1 MKPNTG
7 NLWVL
12 AVLERGQSQ
21 MGGEEESCCVYI
33 CKAAGKQQCVRLRLW
48 PNLSSLL
55 LSPTHQSSKTG
66 PSRPHC
72 MLGDT
77 RTNTLGCAHTLQR
90 ARTQTTEQT
99 HTLRIPH
106 SAKHT
111 QSCTNTNVLIVYAR
125 AHTHMHTHK
134 LGDAETSK
142 HHNYILSELTYTHNT
157 HTHTDGVTLSVTSS
171 LFCSLTCWHTNTHTH
186 VPSHNHTP
194 SLTHT

>member
-1 MKPNTG
+1 
-7 NLWVL
+7 
-12 AVLERGQSQ
+12 

-77 RTNTLGCAHTLQR
+77 RTRTHTH
-90 ARTQTTEQT
+90 THTHT
-99 HTLRIPH
+99 HTLSEHTHCSGLEHKQLNKHAHRIPH

-125 AHTHMHTHK
+125 THARTGAH
-134 LGDAETSK
+134 
-142 HHNYILSELTYTHNT
+142 T
-157 HTHTDGVTLSVTSS
+157 HTHT
-171 LFCSLTCWHTNTHTH
+171 HTHTH
-186 VPSHNHTP
+186 CTNMQ
-194 SLTHT
+194 